1 MGEGRAHLAWPE
13 LGLAVTL
20 SADNIFRHCVIAV
33 LGDVVAIEPVTN
45 ANDGVNLLDRGE
57 PAHGMLMIE
66 PGASI
71 GGRVRFAL
79 S

>member
-1 MGEGRAHLAWPE
+1 
-13 LGLAVTL
+13 
-20 SADNIFRHCVIAV
+20 VIAV
-33 LGDVVAIEPVTN
+33 LAGDVVAIEPVSH
-45 ANDGVNLLDRGE
+45 ANDAIHLPDHGVG
-57 PAHGMLMIE
+57 HGLVSIA